1 MVHPECTLWDNE
13 SVSNKQMKTKFNLIR
28 DQGNTHEKHNVKITR
43 ENGMSEK
50 KSDTTKIVDEDG
62 D

>member
-1 MVHPECTLWDNE
+1 M
-13 SVSNKQMKTKFNLIR
+13 FNLIR
-28 DQGNTHEKHNVKITR
+28 DQGNTHEKHNEKITH